1 MRRRRKTHLL
11 CVTLPRWRIRLR
23 STRTDIAFEPLSD
36 EDWNRL
42 VHLFPI
48 NNARRYGRYPRNPRD
63 VLNAILWVLTQN
75 ERWHH
80 LPAGMPPAQTCY
92 IKYLQWRRLGIVA
105 RIAETL
111 EIHLE

>member
-1 MRRRRKTHLL
+1 M
-11 CVTLPRWRIRLR
+11 
-23 STRTDIAFEPLSD
+23 AFEPLSD

-48 NNARRYGRYPRNPRD
+48 NHARRYGRYPRNPRD